1 MGWLAGAL
9 LAPGLALGHAGHAGD
24 LHGKS
29 RGTPLL
35 PSRAAPVVR
44 GFFDR
49 ASHTRQAFFNRPSI
63 EVLGPTNM
71 EELSTSTVCATYEEF
86 RYLLQPYV
94 AGFISPG
101 LGTNGVTPEER
112 YEFCQAALRDG
123 RATAWMDLET
133 ALTAFMAR
141 DGKCNELHRAE
152 AIKVSEL
159 AWAFVLR
166 AEDVALADA
175 LSVALVY
182 KKVYTE
188 ALQGL
193 YSTLLSRDFT
203 CPPIEAEATE
213 PVKADSMAGLFTI
226 YAGFAGM
233 ALVLAAT
240 NWMQQRVPFRSKRHA
255 DSKAGEPEEGLELTT
270 ATEGEMLLEVL
281 KKLDHLSADVAA
293 KQAAEPPAAAAPSKS
308 PHRLQPRTNGSSIE
322 ISAMGI

>member
-1 MGWLAGAL
+1 M
-9 LAPGLALGHAGHAGD
+9 
-24 LHGKS
+24 
-29 RGTPLL
+29 
-35 PSRAAPVVR
+35 R

-141 DGKCNELHRAE
+141 EGKCNELHRSE

-226 YAGFAGM
+226 YAGFAGT
-233 ALVLAAT
+233 ALLLAVANWIQQQAT
-240 NWMQQRVPFRSKRHA
+240 LRSKNHIE
-255 DSKAGEPEEGLELTT
+255 SKAGEPGQGLELTT

-281 KKLDHLSADVAA
+281 KKLDQLSAGVAA
-293 KQAAEPPAAAAPSKS
+293 QQAAEPPAAAAAAPSEPQRRRRSRK
-308 PHRLQPRTNGSSIE
+308 NGNNGPLGDME
-322 ISAMGI
+322 VNALGI